1 MPRCPN
7 VLIVYLS
14 ILILAYNTPPWSLF
28 PPSLCTIYII
38 IASIPPNFFLHS
50 CPNFDCRSCPRGGLL
65 PRPFPLPTTLSIS
78 FPFPFSA
85 IRFFT
90 TFDSISM
97 WKLLSWLFS
106 LFLPVRSYG
115 ACSGACT
122 FTIFSFPSRFPCACV
137 HAHAY
142 TMYVQS
148 TSLGRDKVRVCYCQ
162 IVILTVGLYGGHEL
176 VARAGFNGLGLGS
189 LLIGCFQI
197 TLLPS
202 LQYIL

>member
-1 MPRCPN
+1 MPRCSN

-14 ILILAYNTPPWSLF
+14 ILILAYNTPSWSLF

-38 IASIPPNFFLHS
+38 IASVPPNFFLHS

-65 PRPFPLPTTLSIS
+65 PKPFPLPTTLSIS

-115 ACSGACT
+115 ACSGVL
-122 FTIFSFPSRFPCACV
+122 SRFSHFLPASLV
-137 HAHAY
+137 LAY
-142 TMYVQS
+142 TRMRTRCTY
-148 TSLGRDKVRVCYCQ
+148 KVR
-162 IVILTVGLYGGHEL
+162 
-176 VARAGFNGLGLGS
+176 R
-189 LLIGCFQI
+189 
-197 TLLPS
+197 
-202 LQYIL
+202 